1 MRAYRL
7 TAQAQAAVTD
17 VPEPRP
23 AAEEVVLGVLGAG
36 VCRTDLGLLQS
47 GLPNAPVTLGHEIV
61 GQVLDVGSSV
71 DPAKVGRKVAV
82 YELIGCGHCR
92 ACERGEDNLC
102 REGTPAV
109 PGITRDGGM
118 AERVAVPARNLVDI
132 GDLDP
137 VQAAPLTDAG
147 VTAL

>member
-71 DPAKVGRKVAV
+71 DPAKVGR
-82 YELIGCGHCR
+82 
-92 ACERGEDNLC
+92 
-102 REGTPAV
+102 
-109 PGITRDGGM
+109 
-118 AERVAVPARNLVDI
+118 
-132 GDLDP
+132 
-137 VQAAPLTDAG
+137 
-147 VTAL
+147 